1 MPDTIET
8 MRAFNRVML
17 EGNEL
22 YRDAARALNLS
33 ENPFWILYSLRD
45 CGGAITQSELVRR
58 MGSSKQ
64 TVNSA
69 LKTLLRDGL
78 IVLEE
83 GRRAKPVSLTEK
95 GEALCA
101 ASVDIVRAQE
111 EGALMA
117 LTPEEQAQMIALF
130 DRWTQA
136 LRAHLAEK
144 GLTSAQSARKEGT
157 NTP

>member
-1 MPDTIET
+1 MLDTPET
-8 MRAFNRVML
+8 MRAFNRIIL
-17 EGNEL
+17 ESNEL

-58 MGSSKQ
+58 MGTSKQ

-69 LKTLLRDGL
+69 LKALLREGL

-83 GRRAKPVSLTEK
+83 GHRAKPVSLTEK

-111 EGALMA
+111 ESA
-117 LTPEEQAQMIALF
+117 LTSLTSEEQEQMIALF

-136 LRAHLAEK
+136 LRVRLAEN
-144 GLTSAQSARKEGT
+144 GLAHAQSARKE
-157 NTP
+157 

>member
-1 MPDTIET
+1 MPDATET
-8 MRAFNRVML
+8 MRAFNRVIL
-17 EGNEL
+17 ENNEL

-58 MGSSKQ
+58 MGTSKQ

-69 LKTLLRDGL
+69 LKALLRDGL

-83 GRRAKPVSLTEK
+83 GHLAKPVSLTEK

-111 EGALMA
+111 ESA
-117 LTPEEQAQMIALF
+117 LTSLTSEEQAQMIALF

-136 LRAHLAEK
+136 LRARLAEN
-144 GLTSAQSARKEGT
+144 GQAHAQSARKE
-157 NTP
+157 

>member
-1 MPDTIET
+1 MPDATET
-8 MRAFNRVML
+8 MRAFNRVIL
-17 EGNEL
+17 ENNEL

-45 CGGAITQSELVRR
+45 CSGAITQSELVRR
-58 MGSSKQ
+58 MGTSKQ

-69 LKTLLRDGL
+69 LKALLRDGL
-78 IVLEE
+78 IILEE
-83 GRRAKPVSLTEK
+83 GRRAKPISLTEK

-111 EGALMA
+111 ESA
-117 LTPEEQAQMIALF
+117 LTSLTSEEQAQMIALF

-136 LRAHLAEK
+136 LRARLAEK
-144 GLTSAQSARKEGT
+144 GLTNAQSARKEGT
-157 NTP
+157 NAP